1 MKVHNPSTIAAPLGA
16 YSNGIATPAG
26 GQWLHIAGQVGVLP
40 DGSLAEGF
48 EAQADAA
55 WRNLLAV
62 LEDAGMGVEHL
73 VKVQHFLLDPADLKA
88 YGSVRA
94 RHLGQAR
101 PASTLLF
108 VAGLAHPGWKVEIDA
123 VAWKM

>member
-1 MKVHNPSTIAAPLGA
+1 MKIHNPTTIAAPLGA
-16 YSNGIATPAG
+16 YSNGIATTAG

-40 DGSLAEGF
+40 DGSLADGL

-62 LEDAGMGVEHL
+62 LADAGMGVEHL
-73 VKVQHFLLDPADLKA
+73 VKVQHFLTDPVDLPA
-88 YGSVRA
+88 YGAVRA

-108 VAGLAHPGWKVEIDA
+108 VAGLAQPGWKVEIDA
-123 VAWKM
+123 VAWRA